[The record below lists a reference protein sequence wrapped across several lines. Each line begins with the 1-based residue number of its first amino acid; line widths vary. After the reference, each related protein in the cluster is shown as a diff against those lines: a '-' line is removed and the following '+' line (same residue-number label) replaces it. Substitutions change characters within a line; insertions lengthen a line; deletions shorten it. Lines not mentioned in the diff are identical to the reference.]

1 MKEQH
6 KTERAGRMWEG
17 NKICVWNS
25 HTHSPKMS
33 ISLNQV
39 LGEWWSMEAI
49 ISSTVINGM
58 CPEEGC
64 YKAAPQSCG
73 LHSPGY
79 CHLSAQPRMTCC
91 RLVQIRAIDCS
102 LHCSPQKGLSVRKES
117 KQWKQTAQ
125 VLICSCGAG
134 GEGRLHFQMRACTP
148 SHHLRELL
156 RSASGHREMSGWAG
170 RAGQMLECW
179 GHLLSS

>member
-1 MKEQH
+1 
-6 KTERAGRMWEG
+6 
-17 NKICVWNS
+17 
-25 HTHSPKMS
+25 
-33 ISLNQV
+33 
-39 LGEWWSMEAI
+39 MEAI

-73 LHSPGY
+73 LHSPGH

-134 GEGRLHFQMRACTP
+134 GRGEATFPNEGLHSFTPPKRITAIRIRAQ
-148 SHHLRELL
+148 RDEW
-156 RSASGHREMSGWAG
+156 MSGKG
-170 RAGQMLECW
+170 RANAGVLRPPPLKLASHNFSQR
-179 GHLLSS
+179 G